1 MECNESLGKLWKDDA
16 SSFAHTWGQIPIL
29 GQLVK
34 LYDLRG
40 SGQSCALESTA
51 LGRAAGGCGRQEV
64 IEGCSPHLSLP
75 EGTRAAFLLFRMHFD
90 CLKGD
95 YFQTL

>member
-40 SGQSCALESTA
+40 SGQSCALESTWLLHWEGLLA
-51 LGRAAGGCGRQEV
+51 AVAGRRQKKAAVPISR
-64 IEGCSPHLSLP
+64 
-75 EGTRAAFLLFRMHFD
+75 
-90 CLKGD
+90 CLKAPVQLSFSLGCI
-95 YFQTL
+95 LIA